1 MDSIS
6 HAPTHTHPPVSHLG
20 DATVTGFLHS
30 VSKTHHPRSLHPE
43 SWEGQYMP
51 PSFTETKA
59 EFMTVRELF
68 KGESIKMLVKR
79 KWMEKGKRKSEE
91 NWSANQGEKWTI
103 FEMEDKMNKSVE

>member
-1 MDSIS
+1 
-6 HAPTHTHPPVSHLG
+6 
-20 DATVTGFLHS
+20 
-30 VSKTHHPRSLHPE
+30 
-43 SWEGQYMP
+43 MP

-91 NWSANQGEKWTI
+91 NWSANRGEKWTI